1 MHMKKIALSSFSNN
15 WPNRIEI
22 VLRISVLVLLITMLI
37 KLMLLPSL
45 TLLLSLAVMTILAS
59 AVSGILRELRRW
71 RS

>member
-1 MHMKKIALSSFSNN
+1 MHMKKIALSSFPNN

-22 VLRISVLVLLITMLI
+22 VLRISVLALLITMLI

-45 TLLLSLAVMTILAS
+45 TLIMSLAVMTILAS

-71 RS
+71 RF